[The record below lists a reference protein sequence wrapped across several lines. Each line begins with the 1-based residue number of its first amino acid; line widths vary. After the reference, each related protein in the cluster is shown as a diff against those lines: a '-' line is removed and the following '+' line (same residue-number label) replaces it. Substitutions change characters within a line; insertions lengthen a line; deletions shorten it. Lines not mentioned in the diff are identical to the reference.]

1 MAFSNKNR
9 LPTNAHAMKLHWSP
23 RSPFV
28 RKVMIV
34 LHETGLV
41 DRVECVR
48 NVVGMNQPNE
58 HVLIDNPLNK
68 IPTMVLA
75 DGRVLFDSRVICEY
89 LDGLH
94 EGPRLIPE
102 DGSAYFQA
110 MTWQSLGDGFIDLL
124 LLWRNWHIHRG
135 LAYDNADDPYLST
148 FSLKSQRTLCA
159 LEALAPTLQDTDLNI
174 GHIAIACTLG
184 HLDFR
189 WEFLDWRK
197 DSPQLAAWY
206 RDFSR
211 RPSAI
216 ATLVRNDET
225 IITR

>member
-9 LPTNAHAMKLHWSP
+9 LLAESHIMKLHWSP

-34 LHETGLV
+34 LHEAGLV
-41 DRVECVR
+41 DRVKCVR

-58 HVLIDNPLNK
+58 QVLVDNPLNK
-68 IPTMVLA
+68 IPTLVLA
-75 DGRVLFDSRVICEY
+75 DGRVLFDSCVICEY
-89 LDGLH
+89 LDGLN

-102 DGSAYFQA
+102 DESAYFQA
-110 MTWQSLGDGFIDLL
+110 MTWQALGDGFLDLL
-124 LLWRNWHIHRG
+124 LLWRNWHMHCG
-135 LAYDNADDPYLST
+135 LAYNNADDPFLST
-148 FSLKSQRTLCA
+148 FSLKSQRILCV
-159 LEALAPTLQDTDLNI
+159 LEALAPTLQGSDLNI
-174 GHIAIACTLG
+174 GHIAIACALG

-197 DSPQLAAWY
+197 CSPQLAAWY
-206 RDFSR
+206 ADFSR

-216 ATLVRNDET
+216 ATLVRNDEAT
-225 IITR
+225 IAR